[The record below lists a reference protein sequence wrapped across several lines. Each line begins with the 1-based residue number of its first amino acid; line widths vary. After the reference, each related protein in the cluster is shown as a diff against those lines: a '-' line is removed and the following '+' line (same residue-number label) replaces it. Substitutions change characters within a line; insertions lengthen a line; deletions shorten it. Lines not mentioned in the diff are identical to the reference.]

1 MYALLAALGTLALLT
16 VLPGPDVAVVTRVA
30 LASGRRAA
38 FGAAL
43 GIASGCLV
51 WGLLTAAGLA
61 ALLAASAT
69 AFTAVKLAGAAYLI
83 WLGLHSWWHSRA
95 AAASAVPA
103 ADLLRDETE
112 PDGAGVDDAGPASGA
127 VPQTLGAAWR
137 TGFVANLLNPK
148 IGVFYTS
155 LLPQLV
161 PAGWPAATTLIGLVL
176 AHDVMGLIW
185 LNWYAAMLHRA
196 RRVLA
201 RPRVRR
207 TLDRVTGTALIG
219 FGLRVALQRH

>member
-16 VLPGPDVAVVTRVA
+16 VLPGPDVAVVTRVG

-69 AFTAVKLAGAAYLI
+69 AFTVVKLAGAAYLI
-83 WLGLHSWWHSRA
+83 WLGLHSWWHSRPGR
-95 AAASAVPA
+95 VPA
-103 ADLLRDETE
+103 DGDPSAGSEAATGQPVET
-112 PDGAGVDDAGPASGA
+112 
-127 VPQTLGAAWR
+127 QTLTGAWR
-137 TGFVANLLNPK
+137 TGLVANLLNPK

-161 PAGWPAATTLIGLVL
+161 PAGWPAAPTLIGLVL
-176 AHDVMGLIW
+176 AHDVMGLLW

-196 RRVLA
+196 RGVLH
-201 RPRVRR
+201 RPRMRR
-207 TLDRVTGTALIG
+207 LLDRATGTALIG

>member
-1 MYALLAALGTLALLT
+1 VYALLAALGTLALLT

-69 AFTAVKLAGAAYLI
+69 AFTVVKLAGAAYLV
-83 WLGLHSWWHSRA
+83 WLGLHSWWHSRRSASRAAGAAEGSVDTGPAGAGRA
-95 AAASAVPA
+95 AAGS
-103 ADLLRDETE
+103 
-112 PDGAGVDDAGPASGA
+112 

-176 AHDVMGLIW
+176 AHDVMGLVW

-196 RRVLA
+196 RAVLT
-201 RPRVRR
+201 RPRVKRL
-207 TLDRVTGTALIG
+207 LDRATGTALIG